1 MKTIVVL
8 DSDELKCIETYSSLI
23 MNISDDINIRNFATY
38 INDIAKGANNER
50 KRVSGVSGQDN

>member
-38 INDIAKGANNER
+38 INDIAKGVNNER